1 MKLSTK
7 GRYGLKAMFELALH
21 YGKGPLSIKDIA
33 EKQNLSEN
41 YLEQLISSLK
51 KKGLV
56 KSIRGAQG
64 GYLLTKSPENITV
77 GVVIR
82 ALEGDI
88 IISDCITGE
97 DSSCERESFCVTKN
111 VWIKIRDSINNAI
124 DNITLEDMVNE
135 YTDINKFN

>member
-7 GRYGLKAMFELALH
+7 GRYGLKAMFELALY

-33 EKQNLSEN
+33 DKQDLSEN
-41 YLEQLISSLK
+41 YLEQLISTLK
-51 KKGLV
+51 KRGLV

-64 GYLLTKSPENITV
+64 GYLLTKPPKEITV

-82 ALEGDI
+82 ALEGEI
-88 IISDCITGE
+88 KISDCIADE
-97 DSSCERESFCVTKN
+97 DNACERESFCVTKN
-111 VWIKIRDSINNAI
+111 VWIKIRDSINDTI

-135 YTDINKFN
+135 YEDIQ